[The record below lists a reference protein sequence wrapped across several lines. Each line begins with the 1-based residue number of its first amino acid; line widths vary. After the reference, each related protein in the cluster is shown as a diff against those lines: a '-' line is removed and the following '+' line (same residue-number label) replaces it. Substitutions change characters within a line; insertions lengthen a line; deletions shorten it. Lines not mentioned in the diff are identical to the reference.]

1 MNYDSNILDNN
12 QFKKYIYYIF
22 AILFNGFFKTD
33 KNLEISE
40 NLLQSIVR
48 EFNNSNISNYLNDII
63 NCYQKISEKFID
75 KIKEEKA
82 IEFLDKQAIYEKKN
96 NNNLDIKDKCDK
108 SDFIKIIVS
117 FLKNNL
123 NCLAQ
128 KYFIYKF
135 LINTIEQFSEK
146 IENEVNI
153 NLNNVL
159 SKNSEIS
166 KLFEDIYSKKIDDL
180 NKTVK
185 EFLNS
190 EGYHKSNKDK
200 NISYAIKKEKK
211 DDIINVDEIDSISL
225 GEDRENFYK
234 NDYSKDN

>member
-1 MNYDSNILDNN
+1 M
-12 QFKKYIYYIF
+12 
-22 AILFNGFFKTD
+22 
-33 KNLEISE
+33 
-40 NLLQSIVR
+40 
-48 EFNNSNISNYLNDII
+48 
-63 NCYQKISEKFID
+63 
-75 KIKEEKA
+75 
-82 IEFLDKQAIYEKKN
+82 
-96 NNNLDIKDKCDK
+96 
-108 SDFIKIIVS
+108 
-117 FLKNNL
+117 

-146 IENEVNI
+146 IENEVNA

-190 EGYHKSNKDK
+190 EGYHKSNKNK

-211 DDIINVDEIDSISL
+211 DDKINVDEIDSISL